1 MESGLFEIDS
11 KLEFESDQISN
22 EFVIKTTKVKCSVCK
37 LGDLRPDGKQ
47 TPMIIYGREGVRI
60 LPHQYMRCNYRVG
73 TGDRKVSCRAGHS
86 LGFAT
91 SKGVRIYDDD
101 ALKNQFL
108 VVSNQTAF
116 TIDYLVE
123 VVGQVSISSGK
134 FEAMAKQYNR
144 FHLMKLPFDVM
155 DRRVELNTDLLNDA
169 YFLFCFLEIGQRYE
183 INNYQVIKN
192 SLDSSILENRSEL
205 MKKYRERW
213 TMGHE
218 CDIPGCRSVIVID
231 AGLKPHRKVCK
242 ALWNGEREFEDA
254 GQSVVT
260 GCTSYPVPNKTYCSL
275 HEGEPTPVADNVSS
289 RTRKVLKN
297 YREENK
303 ESDRAGDDHAY
314 IIESIL
320 DFEEKDDGEKMVK
333 VKWFNFPVEAATVE
347 PEINIPNFILEYFKD
362 KTKLGKPIPSPRIKH
377 SKKTTSG
384 TIFHFLTW
392 EGEKGGQWHGEDF
405 FKLASGY
412 ADEEESLLVPDL
424 SCRTRK
430 SRDKRICR

>member
-1 MESGLFEIDS
+1 
-11 KLEFESDQISN
+11 
-22 EFVIKTTKVKCSVCK
+22 
-37 LGDLRPDGKQ
+37 
-47 TPMIIYGREGVRI
+47 
-60 LPHQYMRCNYRVG
+60 
-73 TGDRKVSCRAGHS
+73 
-86 LGFAT
+86 
-91 SKGVRIYDDD
+91 
-101 ALKNQFL
+101 
-108 VVSNQTAF
+108 
-116 TIDYLVE
+116 
-123 VVGQVSISSGK
+123 
-134 FEAMAKQYNR
+134 
-144 FHLMKLPFDVM
+144 
-155 DRRVELNTDLLNDA
+155 
-169 YFLFCFLEIGQRYE
+169 
-183 INNYQVIKN
+183 
-192 SLDSSILENRSEL
+192 
-205 MKKYRERW
+205 
-213 TMGHE
+213 MGHE

-242 ALWNGEREFEDA
+242 ALWNGVREFEDA

-377 SKKTTSG
+377 SKKTTAG
-384 TIFHFLTW
+384 TISIF
-392 EGEKGGQWHGEDF
+392 
-405 FKLASGY
+405 
-412 ADEEESLLVPDL
+412 
-424 SCRTRK
+424 
-430 SRDKRICR
+430 

>member
-1 MESGLFEIDS
+1 MEPDLFGTGFKIQFSE
-11 KLEFESDQISN
+11 DQILN
-22 EFVIKTTKVKCSVCK
+22 EAVLKTTKLKCSICK
-37 LGDLRPDGKQ
+37 IGDLRPDGKQ
-47 TPMIIYGREGVRI
+47 TPMIVYGREGVRI
-60 LPHQYMRCNYRVG
+60 LPHQYMRCNHRVG

-91 SKGVRIYDDD
+91 SKGIRIYDDD
-101 ALKNQFL
+101 ALRNQFL
-108 VVSNQTAF
+108 IVSNQTAF
-116 TIDYLVE
+116 TIDYLLE

-155 DRRVELNTDLLNDA
+155 DRRVEMNTDLLNDA
-169 YFLFCFLEIGQRYE
+169 YFLFCYLEIAQRYE
-183 INNYQVIKN
+183 IKNYQIIRN
-192 SLDSSILENRSEL
+192 TLDSTILENRGEF
-205 MKKYRERW
+205 MKTYRQRW
-213 TMGHE
+213 TLDHE
-218 CDIPGCRSVIVID
+218 CDIPGCRSCIVID

-242 ALWNGEREFEDA
+242 ALWNGVREFEDA

-260 GCTSYPVPNKTYCSL
+260 GCTSYPIPSKTYCSL
-275 HEGEPTPVADNVSS
+275 HEGEPTPVADNVSA

-320 DFEEKDDGEKMVK
+320 DIEEKEEGEKMFK

-347 PEINIPNFILEYFKD
+347 PESNIPKFIIEYFKD

-377 SKKTTSG
+377 SKKTTAG

-392 EGEKGGQWHGEDF
+392 EGERGGQWHGEDF

-412 ADEEESLLVPDL
+412 DDEDSLLIPDL